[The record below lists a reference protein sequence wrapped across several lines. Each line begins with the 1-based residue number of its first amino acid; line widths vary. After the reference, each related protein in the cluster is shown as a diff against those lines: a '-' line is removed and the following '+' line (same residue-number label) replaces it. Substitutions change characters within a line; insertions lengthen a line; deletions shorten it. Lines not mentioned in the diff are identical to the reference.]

1 MLIQRNKIMKQEVI
15 KLESRYKEVDSKLIK
30 VKNNKYLLETNSE
43 YIRINE
49 DENMMVDSIDL
60 EGGPMISIGDT
71 IQGKKIKSIKSQYVI
86 EFE

>member
-1 MLIQRNKIMKQEVI
+1 MKQEVI
-15 KLESRYKEVDSKLIK
+15 KLESRYKDINSDLIQIED
-30 VKNNKYLLETNSE
+30 NKYLLNTNSE
-43 YIRINE
+43 YIRLSRA
-49 DENMMVDSIDL
+49 ENRTIYSIDL

>member
-1 MLIQRNKIMKQEVI
+1 MKQEVI
-15 KLESRYKEVDSKLIK
+15 KLESRYKEADSKLIQIED
-30 VKNNKYLLETNSE
+30 NKYLLNTNSE
-43 YIRINE
+43 YVRIKRA
-49 DENMMVDSIDL
+49 ENRTIYSIDL

>member
-1 MLIQRNKIMKQEVI
+1 MKQEVI
-15 KLESRYKEVDSKLIK
+15 KLKSRYKDVDSELIQIK
-30 VKNNKYLLETNSE
+30 DNKYLLETNSE

-60 EGGPMISIGDT
+60 EGGPIIDVGDT

>member
-1 MLIQRNKIMKQEVI
+1 MEQEVI
-15 KLESRYKEVDSKLIK
+15 KLESRYKEVDSKLIQIK
-30 VKNNKYLLETNSE
+30 DNKYLLETNSE

-60 EGGPMISIGDT
+60 EGGPMINIGDT

>member
-1 MLIQRNKIMKQEVI
+1 MKQELI
-15 KLESRYKEVDSKLIK
+15 KLESRYKDVNSELIQIK
-30 VKNNKYLLETNSE
+30 DNKYLLETNSN
-43 YIRINE
+43 YIRIRHT
-49 DENMMVDSIDL
+49 ENRAIYSIDL

>member
-1 MLIQRNKIMKQEVI
+1 MKQEII
-15 KLESRYKEVDSKLIK
+15 KLESRYKDINSDLIQIED
-30 VKNNKYLLETNSE
+30 NKYLLNTNSE
-43 YIRINE
+43 YVRLSRA
-49 DENMMVDSIDL
+49 ENRTIYSIDL

>member
-1 MLIQRNKIMKQEVI
+1 MKQEVI
-15 KLESRYKEVDSKLIK
+15 KLESRYKDVNSELVQ

-43 YIRINE
+43 YIRIDRDDNKILY
-49 DENMMVDSIDL
+49 SIDP
-60 EGGPMISIGDT
+60 EGGPMISVGDT

>member
-1 MLIQRNKIMKQEVI
+1 MKQEVI
-15 KLESRYKEVDSKLIK
+15 KLESRYKEVNSELIQIK
-30 VKNNKYLLETNSE
+30 DNKYLLETNSG
-43 YIRINE
+43 YLRINE

-60 EGGPMISIGDT
+60 EGGPMINIGDT

>member
-1 MLIQRNKIMKQEVI
+1 MKQKVI
-15 KLESRYKEVDSKLIK
+15 KLESIYKKVNSELVQ

-43 YIRINE
+43 YIRIDRDDNKILY
-49 DENMMVDSIDL
+49 SIDL
-60 EGGPMISIGDT
+60 EGGPMLSIGDT

>member
-1 MLIQRNKIMKQEVI
+1 MKQEVI
-15 KLESRYKEVDSKLIK
+15 KLESRYKEVNSELIQIK
-30 VKNNKYLLETNSE
+30 DNKYLLETNSE
-43 YIRINE
+43 YVRLSKA
-49 DENMMVDSIDL
+49 ENRTIYSIDL

>member
-1 MLIQRNKIMKQEVI
+1 MKQEVI
-15 KLESRYKEVDSKLIK
+15 KLESRYKEVNSKLIQIK
-30 VKNNKYLLETNSE
+30 DNKYLLETNSE

-60 EGGPMISIGDT
+60 EGGPMLSIGDT

-86 EFE
+86 EFEWFV